1 MNERKAGAAQGKQ
14 GKHVL
19 IVGGGIAG
27 CASAIALAQTGV
39 RVTLIEKQAEWKF
52 QSSGIFIYSN
62 GLAALSSLGVLP
74 DILASGFAIADGRN
88 VYLDQHGE
96 PIVDTFY
103 PSRYPGIPPIV
114 GIRRA
119 EMHRVLAARIAALDV
134 DIRLGTT
141 AVSIDQQAP
150 DSVCVA
156 LSDGSIGEYDLVVG
170 ADGIR
175 SEVRQLVA
183 GAISPVY
190 TGLGVWRSVHA
201 RPRDLTAKIMMMG
214 VGKRLGIMPISDD
227 RLYVFGTMAEPSG
240 AWYDR
245 AEWPALMKARF
256 AEFGGPARQFLD
268 TLSSDS
274 EVLYTAVEEV
284 SMPLPWHRGR
294 VIVIGDA
301 AHASTPFM
309 GQGGAMALEDAVM
322 LAQRLAEGE
331 NIGDIEATLQAFG
344 QARYPLCK
352 FVQDVSRSVGEAGA
366 QEHAHA
372 LASRNDTL
380 RQDAQQKVDSF
391 YARME
396 ALRGEAASMP

>member
-1 MNERKAGAAQGKQ
+1 MCLRSFPYRHESR
-14 GKHVL
+14 
-19 IVGGGIAG
+19 
-27 CASAIALAQTGV
+27 T
-39 RVTLIEKQAEWKF
+39 
-52 QSSGIFIYSN
+52 
-62 GLAALSSLGVLP
+62 
-74 DILASGFAIADGRN
+74 SGFAIADGRN
-88 VYLDQHGE
+88 VYLDQYGE

-119 EMHRVLAARIAALDV
+119 EMHRILAARIAALDV

-150 DSVCVA
+150 HSVCVA
-156 LSDGSIGEYDLVVG
+156 LSDGSVGEYDLVVG

-268 TLSSDS
+268 TLTSDS

-322 LAQRLAEGE
+322 LAQRLAGGE

-344 QARYPLCK
+344 RARYPLCK

-396 ALRGEAASMP
+396 ALRSEAASMP